1 MVIHVLF
8 RTNPYCKLFTLLT
21 LGTRLVLSFTQVM
34 SSLAQTKSLS
44 QCGHNSFLI
53 FYSFLSVQSTCHC
66 SIYKCYYGVHT
77 LSSSSNSMTF
87 SMTLILAV
95 TFQIFPCFR
104 AFLDLTLVQLD
115 INSGVH
121 QSNIKC
127 FPFLLLNFSPLFH
140 IALVLTSTTTYNLDQ
155 ISMNFQDQQLNF
167 IDFANSQAWKM
178 KFSNL
183 VTFQHPS

>member
-21 LGTRLVLSFTQVM
+21 LDMRLVLSFTQVM
-34 SSLAQTKSLS
+34 SSLAQNKSLS
-44 QCGHNSFLI
+44 QYGHNSFLI

-87 SMTLILAV
+87 SMTLSLAV
-95 TFQIFPCFR
+95 TFQNFQIFPCFR

-121 QSNIKC
+121 QSDIKC
-127 FPFLLLNFSPLFH
+127 FHFLLLNFSPLFH
-140 IALVLTSTTTYNLDQ
+140 IALVLTSTTTYNVP
-155 ISMNFQDQQLNF
+155 NFHEF
-167 IDFANSQAWKM
+167 PRPTI
-178 KFSNL
+178 KF
-183 VTFQHPS
+183 H

>member
-1 MVIHVLF
+1 M
-8 RTNPYCKLFTLLT
+8 
-21 LGTRLVLSFTQVM
+21 LSFTQVM
-34 SSLAQTKSLS
+34 SSLAQNKSLS
-44 QCGHNSFLI
+44 QYGHSSFLI

-87 SMTLILAV
+87 SMTLSLAV
-95 TFQIFPCFR
+95 TFQNFQIFPCFR

-115 INSGVH
+115 INSGGH
-121 QSNIKC
+121 QSDIKC
-127 FPFLLLNFSPLFH
+127 FHFLLLNFSPLFH

-155 ISMNFQDQQLNF
+155 ISMNFQDQKLNF

-183 VTFQHPS
+183 MTFQLPS